1 MRVVQERARGTC
13 RLVRLQIARTPD
25 LPLQHLQA
33 FLGGL
38 YTIGGVR
45 SIEVVHLDGAEALRR
60 VCAGT
65 LAFALVHDAGA
76 RDGIASQPL
85 FAGEPLVALLPL
97 SHPLAQQRSLTPER
111 ARHERLLC
119 PCRAADPALHDR
131 LGELLARAG
140 FQFAAAD
147 DALATEPRDLLFAVA
162 QSGAVTVAPA
172 SVQRRVSELGHLAAC
187 VELEPAVRMPD
198 TVVAWRAAAPPP
210 QLAGVRSVA
219 RALRSA
225 RAFA

>member
-1 MRVVQERARGTC
+1 
-13 RLVRLQIARTPD
+13 LQIARTPD

-85 FAGEPLVALLPL
+85 FAGEPLVAVLPL
-97 SHPLAQQRSLTPER
+97 SHPLAAQPPLTPER
-111 ARHERLLC
+111 ARRERLLRA
-119 PCRAADPALHDR
+119 PRAADPALHDR
-131 LGELLARAG
+131 LGDLLTDAG
-140 FQFAAAD
+140 FHFASARE
-147 DALATEPRDLLFAVA
+147 ALGTDPRDLLFAVA
-162 QSGAVTVAPA
+162 QSGAVAVAPA
-172 SVQRRVSELGHLAAC
+172 SVRHRVSELGRLVAC
-187 VELEPAVRMPD
+187 VALEPAVRMPD

-219 RALRSA
+219 RALRST